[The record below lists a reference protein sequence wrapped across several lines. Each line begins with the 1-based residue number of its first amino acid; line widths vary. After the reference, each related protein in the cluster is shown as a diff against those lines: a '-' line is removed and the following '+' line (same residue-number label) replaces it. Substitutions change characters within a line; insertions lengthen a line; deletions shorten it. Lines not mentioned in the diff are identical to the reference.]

1 MSESEAKVLF
11 IQSCPTPC
19 DPMNCSPQGSSVHGI
34 LQARILE
41 RVAISFSRG
50 SSPPRDQ
57 TWVSY
62 LAGKFFTIWAT
73 REGCLQK
80 HKIGKHWMDEPIGE
94 INSKSSWSW
103 RWSSTPDLSSLIKH
117 ECYRGSR
124 PLGTDWEGSV
134 NKGQQRP
141 WWVHSEWDGD
151 GRGDRAWH
159 STCLESSTFW
169 GSALARGAA
178 TWLRNL
184 IISYGSPLVSRL
196 RQRNW
201 IGVREGF
208 WAMTKN
214 TPT

>member
-1 MSESEAKVLF
+1 MLPNQFVQNNGRQGWAVADREQLGFVILPWIINFEK
-11 IQSCPTPC
+11 C
-19 DPMNCSPQGSSVHGI
+19 CSSLLNLHLLRPPSV
-34 LQARILE
+34 
-41 RVAISFSRG
+41 S
-50 SSPPRDQ
+50 
-57 TWVSY
+57 
-62 LAGKFFTIWAT
+62 
-73 REGCLQK
+73 
-80 HKIGKHWMDEPIGE
+80 GKHWMGEPIGE

-103 RWSSTPDLSSLIKH
+103 RWSSAPDFSSLIKF

-124 PLGTDWEGSV
+124 PLGTHWEGSV

-184 IISYGSPLVSRL
+184 IISYVSPLVSRL